1 MANRNANPEGPDEQT
16 SSTEDQDREMVRGR
30 ADSMEDAANE
40 TEEFEDLEDLDDE
53 EEEGEGSF

>member
-1 MANRNANPEGPDEQT
+1 MANRDVNRDGPDEQT
-16 SSTEDQDREMVRGR
+16 SSKEEQDRETVRGR

-40 TEEFEDLEDLDDE
+40 TEEFEDLEDLDEE

>member
-1 MANRNANPEGPDEQT
+1 MANRNTNPDEQT
-16 SSTEDQDREMVRGR
+16 SSKDSEDSEMVRGR

-40 TEEFEDLEDLDDE
+40 TEEFEDTEDLDNE

>member
-1 MANRNANPEGPDEQT
+1 MANRNPNREGPDEQT
-16 SSTEDQDREMVRGR
+16 SSKEMDDSERVRGR

-40 TEEFEDLEDLDDE
+40 TEEFEDLEDLDEE

>member
-1 MANRNANPEGPDEQT
+1 MANRNTNPDEQT
-16 SSTEDQDREMVRGR
+16 SSKDIETEDSEMVRGR

-40 TEEFEDLEDLDDE
+40 TEEFEDTEDLDNE